1 MSMVAMLVA
10 CGSNNAPK
18 RQTTVVVGQVINRA
32 ADGSGVIL
40 WNLCDPI
47 SDNRLARRLA
57 DDGSFRFETDGITDY
72 HNATLVYGDRFV
84 NFFVSPGDS
93 VHLTIDASKLQSDGV
108 AAIQFSGANAAE
120 NRELNR
126 IRDKEA
132 QMLYGVN
139 FDLNVEPD
147 SLLSQVRQQ
156 AARLQDSMT
165 QFNLSPAMQDF
176 ARRDILFSLANYL
189 IGYRVQED
197 DFAAQQKVF
206 GDSLFGIHDATN
218 FKTMMFSYHLLA
230 YMQAKLFADSVL
242 AQAFGQGQHAVMV
255 RRGIELL
262 GQEPASKSRDVMRW
276 KFLSGALKQNAALY
290 DSVPEMRSAFDDPS
304 LNERLAELAARL
316 QGAPTFP
323 ETPIEGITYMEA
335 DGSLTEMPE
344 GDVFAMLA
352 ARYPGK
358 VIYVDVYAVWCGPC
372 RAEMKFAPALHE
384 ALHGKEVVFV
394 NLCLSSEQQAWQ
406 QMVAQMPVA
415 GENYWFN
422 QQATHLFMG
431 TYDVSGFPT
440 YILVG
445 RDGKIVTMDAER
457 PSEKDKLVEQI
468 EECLAR

>member
-1 MSMVAMLVA
+1 MTLGAAGLLVA
-10 CGSNNAPK
+10 CGGNDAPK
-18 RQTTVVVGQVINRA
+18 RQTTVVTGQVINRA

-40 WNLCDPI
+40 WNLSDPI

-93 VHLTIDASKLQSDGV
+93 VHLTIDASKLQSDGT

-206 GDSLFGIHDATN
+206 GDSLFGIHDTTN
-218 FKTMMFSYHLLA
+218 FKTMMFPYHLLA

-276 KFLSGALKQNAALY
+276 KFLSGALEQNAALY

-323 ETPIEGITYMEA
+323 DTPMEGITSLEA
-335 DGSLTEMPE
+335 DRTLTEIPE
-344 GDVFAMLA
+344 GDFFAYLA
-352 ARYPGK
+352 AR
-358 VIYVDVYAVWCGPC
+358 
-372 RAEMKFAPALHE
+372 
-384 ALHGKEVVFV
+384 
-394 NLCLSSEQQAWQ
+394 
-406 QMVAQMPVA
+406 
-415 GENYWFN
+415 
-422 QQATHLFMG
+422 
-431 TYDVSGFPT
+431 
-440 YILVG
+440 
-445 RDGKIVTMDAER
+445 
-457 PSEKDKLVEQI
+457 
-468 EECLAR
+468 